1 MNDLT
6 VLSSYHIQP
15 LLEAKLLGKR
25 SVVISTDL
33 GLSDCE
39 IYIEAEYV
47 RLPNDV
53 FLSWEQIQE
62 VSEAESSCF
71 IVKDESIQKIKAY
84 SPITNQHYS
93 LYPTALAPTFLL
105 SGLPMHRI
113 KDIDPHQDTLNKIN
127 VIKPVI
133 GRVLDTATGLGY
145 TAIEA
150 ARTAEHVLTI
160 ELDPTVLDIAKLNPW
175 SQNLF
180 NNPKITQVIG
190 DSYEKIRE
198 YDNRSFTRIIHD
210 PPMFRLAGDLYSW
223 SFYKELARV
232 ITNNGKLFHYIG
244 DLNSTTGRRVAKGV
258 SERLREA
265 GFRTIK
271 NCYTAFG
278 LVASK

>member
-1 MNDLT
+1 MNGLI

-25 SVVISTDL
+25 SAVISTDL
-33 GLSDCE
+33 GLSQCE
-39 IYIEAEYV
+39 ISIEGEYV
-47 RLPNDV
+47 RLPNDML
-53 FLSWEQIQE
+53 LSWEQIQE
-62 VSEAESSCF
+62 ILEAESSCF
-71 IVKDESIQKIKAY
+71 IMKDESIQKIKAY
-84 SPITNQHYS
+84 SPTTNRHYS
-93 LYPTALAPTFLL
+93 LYPTAYAPTFLL

-113 KDIDPHQDTLNKIN
+113 KDVDPHQDTLNKIN
-127 VIKPVI
+127 AIKPVI

-150 ARTAEHVLTI
+150 SRTAELVVTI

-175 SQNLF
+175 SRNLF

-210 PPMFRLAGDLYSW
+210 PPMISLAGDLYSGM
-223 SFYKELARV
+223 FYKELARV
-232 ITNNGKLFHYIG
+232 ISNSGKLFHYIG
-244 DLNSTTGRRVAKGV
+244 DLNSNSGRRVAKGV
-258 SERLREA
+258 RERLLEA
-265 GFRTIK
+265 GFRRIK
-271 NCYTAFG
+271 NCYNAFG